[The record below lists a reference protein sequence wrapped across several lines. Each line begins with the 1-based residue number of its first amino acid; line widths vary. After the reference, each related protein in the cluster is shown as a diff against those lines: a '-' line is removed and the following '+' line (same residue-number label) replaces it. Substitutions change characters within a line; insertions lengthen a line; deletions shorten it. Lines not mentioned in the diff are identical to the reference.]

1 MPYEIQLP
9 DGTIVGDIPD
19 DLDPSAA
26 KAQILKAY
34 PQLALGEK
42 RTLGEVAT
50 DIIAP
55 LGKGIGSLLQLPGQ
69 VAGLITGQPDETT
82 GLQGVGKRL
91 ETFAE
96 EAKSPVL
103 RAKEALRSQKISQ
116 AEGFFDEAGTAIGQT
131 IKDPAL
137 LGSFIFEQVPNLIG
151 TMGGG
156 LLTKGVVKALM
167 FNTTEEAI
175 KPVLAKAGVRG
186 AIGTGAIMQGADIGT
201 NTFENVYNELISQGV
216 DQDTAMKEAL
226 SSGRTAAIQAGALT
240 LGTSF
245 GAGSTIERA
254 LTRGMAGVPKTG
266 IIKGTLGETLSE
278 AVEEGGGQLASNI
291 QLQQVAPETDIM
303 KGVGAAAGLGAVGGA
318 LFGLPASFVNKANAL
333 ELERAQAQLEEAR
346 RKAAETLQPQNV
358 NLAIGYDPNVEGS
371 GVYTPIIV
379 NPDGTTIFP
388 SERNQFAPTA
398 TSELSEEG
406 LREKYGIP
414 SPEEIKDRT
423 FDADR
428 IKSFG
433 ISPKANLYKNK
444 DILGADISK
453 PEDAAK
459 VKEALQDY
467 LKKYPKANPTIRK
480 NIENYL
486 ARPEFQ
492 PLPVPEG
499 EITEATTTP
508 EADQRAIR
516 DRMIEG
522 FKNRP
527 EIKKI
532 YEDYN
537 KFLQARDVDKASLS
551 AFNTVVSADVLKNL
565 GINPVATIYQDPEVV
580 NADLSV
586 PENADRVR
594 AKLMAFKE
602 QSKSKQVKDN
612 IDTYLN
618 RVEFLTPQYVYDL
631 LNPPVDVKKEE
642 GQETFVYFEP
652 DGTMQTK
659 YGTIIKIGN
668 KRYAKYK
675 DGKRELTADV
685 LVNPNP
691 TQIEILDLYRRKEN
705 FSKEPDEFKKWMMG
719 YGIDPSERA
728 DIGIDKRV
736 PNRLFRRG
744 GLFLDDLLKIAL
756 EQKILSPADVD
767 VNSADGG
774 VQDFRDLIRTSLD
787 GGFVPTPN
795 NVRVMADLENIQ
807 NQIEYL
813 ENQLKGA
820 PEEAIAEEFK
830 GETPQAAKASM
841 EEKPKASKATA
852 EQKKVADQLA
862 RMRNG
867 DVIYQDGD
875 LVLIRSYN
883 SKGDAIYFPAKN
895 GTVAM
900 VDIDRFTGNW
910 ISEADKQTLKDIKR
924 NLEDIRAKQKNDI
937 VQFDKDGVGLSK
949 DIDPKLAGI
958 ISEWKKLFG
967 LNQKIYISTFED
979 VLANKDKFVG
989 PYTRI
994 VGEASRSRNDNG
1006 ITAKLANG
1014 DRFILFQK
1022 STSITKMLE
1031 TIAHEMGHAHQYE
1044 VYDNASP
1051 EIKKQINAEYQKW
1064 LASQKGKSARELLNS
1079 LRAKKTAETTKARDG
1094 LRAEDLENFEEYWS
1108 SFSEWYADQVARWA
1122 TTSEKPLTVVE
1133 KFFSKIANALR
1144 KIFSMLK
1151 NRGYL
1156 PNETF
1161 KAYMDYITSK
1171 DAVKKHSMR
1180 PISEEDQQPLFSK
1193 STMKA
1198 SFEGVDAAYAE
1209 AIKKQFTQEEATVGQ
1224 KFENL
1229 KDNFFERFITGMFDE
1244 FRAIKKYSTEGYMM
1258 ARLSKSI
1265 DGGLQGLLEHGQ
1277 VYLKDGALDIR
1288 ANTKGLLA
1296 ILEPLGTEVDQYQI
1310 WKALSRD
1317 AQMPAD
1323 KKSFP
1328 ADMVAGRNKLIQGT
1342 LNGKSRKA
1350 IYEKALQEENELNKS
1365 VLDVA
1370 LETGLIDR
1378 AAYQVFSNDIYY
1390 IPFYKQ
1396 MEDGSVDAVNASSK
1410 LTGQYFSKAL
1420 KGGPKKTN
1428 DLMEN
1433 VLLNWSHILSA
1444 AMKNQAT
1451 NKTIEAAESMG
1462 AAERAK
1468 PMDGK
1473 YPENTV
1479 KFMKDGKTT
1488 HYTLTD
1494 PDLVDAISTISYLGP
1509 KSAFLDIAKGFTNA
1523 LRYGVT
1529 LSPAYKIRNL
1539 IRDSMSSAAVSELG
1553 PNMFENVYNG
1563 LRMSSKGD
1571 PTFMAALAGGG
1582 IFEMGTAHEGDQAR
1596 LIKRLID
1603 KGVKEGTI
1611 LDTPEKIKG
1620 KLQDIL
1626 NAYNELGNK
1635 FENANRIA
1643 LYKKLRDSGKSHLE
1657 ASFAARDLMDF
1668 SMQGQFRTVKIIAS
1682 LVPFFNARLQ
1692 GLYKLGRDG
1701 ITPTYR
1707 VIRNATT
1714 GGELRIG
1721 DKQKALRFFTMAS
1734 AISLASILLYGIYK
1748 DDEDF
1753 QRREGWDRDNF
1764 WWFKIGDTAF
1774 RIPKPFEI
1782 GALGTIAERT
1792 YEQLADQS
1800 VEGKVFAERLNH
1812 ILMDTFSLNPMPQMI
1827 KPLIDIYANK
1837 DSFTGAP
1844 IESAGMERLSKQERM
1859 NNKTSALAIAM
1870 GGVSEAAS
1878 KVLTF
1883 NPEAQGISPIQ
1894 MDYFIKAYLGWMGA
1908 TAASTVDLGIEPFR
1922 EGTRV
1927 RKPVIDTLAMG
1938 FIKTEPE
1945 TQSKYMTQ
1953 FYENNARLQSA
1964 LADMRH
1970 YAELG
1975 DMEKVTQIMEEKGD
1989 RIALSKVY
1997 DKATK
2002 QLAELRKQSRIIEN
2016 SKDISTEDKRAE
2028 MNRIKILMS
2037 DIARQMEE
2045 IRKSRQLLDDDM
2057 VVFKKPGNR
2066 LAMS

>member
-156 LLTKGVVKALM
+156 LLTKGVVKTLM

-291 QLQQVAPETDIM
+291 QLQQAAPETDIM

-318 LFGLPASFVNKANAL
+318 LFGLPASFVNKANAI
-333 ELERAQAQLEEAR
+333 ELERAQVQLEEAR

-398 TSELSEEG
+398 TQELSEEG

-486 ARPEFQ
+486 ARPEFK

-594 AKLMAFKE
+594 AKLLAFKA
-602 QSKSKQVKDN
+602 QSKSQQVKDN

-618 RVEFLTPQYVYDL
+618 RVEFLTPQYVYDI

-756 EQKILSPADVD
+756 EQRILSPADVD

-820 PEEAIAEEFK
+820 PEEAISEEFK
-830 GETPQAAKASM
+830 
-841 EEKPKASKATA
+841 EEKPTPPNEGMGTLESKEGGKPSKISKEDQRLEKELTGKTVVEVSDWSVKNAPNQFAKVIANMVNKRIKEIEARGIKLSFVIHSGETRKVKMMDAKGIVDYDYRGNTLAKIELGLNGAAVLDNQLGYPSGMNYTTILHELLHVATSG
-852 EQKKVADQLA
+852 QLF
-862 RMRNG
+862 M
-867 DVIYQDGD
+867 
-875 LVLIRSYN
+875 
-883 SKGDAIYFPAKN
+883 
-895 GTVAM
+895 
-900 VDIDRFTGNW
+900 
-910 ISEADKQTLKDIKR
+910 
-924 NLEDIRAKQKNDI
+924 
-937 VQFDKDGVGLSK
+937 LSK
-949 DIDPKLAGI
+949 DDPLVVELSDLRNQVVKYYNDRVAKKDLTPFMKRIYDREINAIRNIDELVSWGLTDKDMQEFLSNIKVGEKTAFTKLVQLVREILGI
-958 ISEWKKLFG
+958 
-967 LNQKIYISTFED
+967 
-979 VLANKDKFVG
+979 NKDYESALDRLIRTSESVLSED
-989 PYTRI
+989 I
-994 VGEASRSRNDNG
+994 DV
-1006 ITAKLANG
+1006 IG
-1014 DRFILFQK
+1014 DRVISRGYSFGQKPTGKKGISGQGSLFQK
-1022 STSITKMLE
+1022 E
-1031 TIAHEMGHAHQYE
+1031 
-1044 VYDNASP
+1044 
-1051 EIKKQINAEYQKW
+1051 
-1064 LASQKGKSARELLNS
+1064 
-1079 LRAKKTAETTKARDG
+1079 
-1094 LRAEDLENFEEYWS
+1094 
-1108 SFSEWYADQVARWA
+1108 
-1122 TTSEKPLTVVE
+1122 
-1133 KFFSKIANALR
+1133 
-1144 KIFSMLK
+1144 
-1151 NRGYL
+1151 
-1156 PNETF
+1156 
-1161 KAYMDYITSK
+1161 
-1171 DAVKKHSMR
+1171 
-1180 PISEEDQQPLFSK
+1180 
-1193 STMKA
+1193 MKA
-1198 SFEGVDAAYAE
+1198 SFEGVDEAYAE

-1229 KDNFFERFITGMFDE
+1229 KDNFFERFITGVFDE

-1479 KFMKDGKTT
+1479 KFMKNGKTT

-1620 KLQDIL
+1620 KLQDLL

-1714 GGELRIG
+1714 GGELRVG

-1734 AISLASILLYGIYK
+1734 AISLASMLLYGIYK

-1859 NNKTSALAIAM
+1859 NNKTSALAVAM
-1870 GGVSEAAS
+1870 GGLSEAAS

-1975 DMEKVTQIMEEKGD
+1975 DMEKVAKIMEEKGD
-1989 RIALSKVY
+1989 KIALSKVY

-2045 IRKSRQLLDDDM
+2045 IRKSR
-2057 VVFKKPGNR
+2057 
-2066 LAMS
+2066 